1 MEKEYE
7 VNSRKQ
13 KKAWKKYRKAFI
25 RLAIF
30 VGLAVFGLM
39 IPGATIVDLIAKL
52 GFLTGE
58 TLTFVAI
65 LCKSSLMLGGGA
77 IALMNGL
84 KAHFVGKEIRQLED
98 EEIEII
104 EYLEKINNS
113 LEAKN
118 RNLTNELKEEKEKN
132 EELTKKKTRKV
143 KEAKKEE
150 ETVALDEKS
159 EDSLHK
165 IKK

>member
-13 KKAWKKYRKAFI
+13 KKAWKKYQKSFI

-30 VGLAVFGLM
+30 VGLAVFGFM
-39 IPGATIVDLIAKL
+39 IPGGTIVYLIAKL

-77 IALMNGL
+77 IALMNGF
-84 KAHFVGKEIRQLED
+84 KAHVVGKELRHLEE

-104 EYLEKINNS
+104 EYLEKVNNS
-113 LEAKN
+113 LEEKN

-132 EELTKKKTRKV
+132 EALTKKKTRKV
-143 KEAKKEE
+143 KEPKQEIE
-150 ETVALDEKS
+150 IGEIDEKK